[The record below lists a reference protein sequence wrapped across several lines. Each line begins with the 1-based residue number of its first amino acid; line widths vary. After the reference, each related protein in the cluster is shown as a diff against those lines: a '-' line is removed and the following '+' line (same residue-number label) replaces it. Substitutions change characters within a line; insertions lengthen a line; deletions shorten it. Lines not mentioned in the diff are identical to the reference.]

1 MSKGTFMPHSRA
13 DVSLAN
19 APRPDDRVW
28 MDPSSGIIYN
38 YDDERSKW
46 LSASKD
52 VFEFARKNA
61 SSGMYIPVLG
71 DLDDVE
77 DVYTFRRSAT
87 ITGIMC
93 RSKIGNM
100 SKGFTIKINGS
111 NVLQFNYVNGTYNN
125 PRLDVDV
132 NAMDEIQVY
141 INGGDYVKNT
151 VCRIEFAWRYDI

>member
-1 MSKGTFMPHSRA
+1 MGKGTFIPHSRA

-19 APRPDDRVW
+19 APRPDDKVW
-28 MDPSSGIIYN
+28 MEPSSGIIYN
-38 YDDERSKW
+38 HDEERNKW

-77 DVYTFRRSAT
+77 DVYTFRRDAT
-87 ITGIMC
+87 ITGIIC
-93 RSKIGNM
+93 RSKLGYM
-100 SKGFTIKINGS
+100 SKGFIVKVSGA
-111 NVLQFNYVNGTYNN
+111 NVLAFNYVNGVYSNAALN
-125 PRLDVDV
+125 IDVS
-132 NAMDEIQVY
+132 AMDEIQVY
-141 INGGDYVKNT
+141 IGDGPYIKNT